1 LSTPARLDLDNDA
14 VTVVKRID
22 LIRHLSMPVGSE
34 KNGTPDAVSHPLTG
48 LHSESE
54 PIQTWC

>member
-34 KNGTPDAVSHPLTG
+34 KERDAG
-48 LHSESE
+48 
-54 PIQTWC
+54 CG